1 MRVKTGEHG
10 EEDPEE
16 GIREISV
23 HSAPGAVFVF
33 AAAQKN
39 EGSDLLVSVPEGLH
53 FRRSPFPEAG
63 HASAADGTP
72 LLGYIVILVDHFDFH
87 GVVQG

>member
-39 EGSDLLVSVPEGLH
+39 EG
-53 FRRSPFPEAG
+53 
-63 HASAADGTP
+63 
-72 LLGYIVILVDHFDFH
+72 I
-87 GVVQG
+87 